1 VNTKQQ
7 LQLKKEEL
15 IQQAES
21 EVSTWPQLP
30 ENNNNIKIKSSNSP
44 IITTTIIKTNGHTTP
59 TPPPPPTP
67 ITTTTT
73 TTTTEINGN
82 LIPTNKLPTPLTS
95 INVITPSILPLLTP
109 PTPPPQPGTQTDE
122 NLNNNLITNGSG
134 INTTITTTNKQTSK
148 LLNDTSN
155 VNNDQSVNEI
165 KKYEKKLDCE
175 IITKTTNTN
184 SISNTNNDDPIINN
198 IERRIAINN
207 ENSLKQSNGISNDQ
221 GKLINGNVKHLTN
234 GHADNHSVSSTSS
247 TMSEEDDDEDD
258 NNNNNNN
265 NDNEEDNDEKMEEDG
280 QIESFRKRK
289 TDNNIKNNQ
298 LKEEEKSSSKIIEN
312 NETLKLSSPI
322 KKQKITEEK
331 PIINE
336 ENNLKTTQPQPPPP
350 PVPVPKPPTPQPQ
363 QTTSIIQSS
372 GGDYICEW
380 NNCKL
385 SFNSAKSIYSHVC
398 KYHLLNTT
406 ETNHLNSSGSS
417 GSVCLWL
424 GCDQIKRQK
433 WSLVNHIQER
443 HCNENALKNA
453 LMCRQRGLIPNNNNN
468 NSNGTINLNYSKDA
482 AFLAIQK
489 NQRKSIEDFL
499 VS

>member
-15 IQQAES
+15 IQQAEA

-59 TPPPPPTP
+59 TPPPTAAA
-67 ITTTTT
+67 TT

-122 NLNNNLITNGSG
+122 NLNNNLITNGTS
-134 INTTITTTNKQTSK
+134 INTTITTANKPTSK

-184 SISNTNNDDPIINN
+184 SIPNTNNDDPILSN

-221 GKLINGNVKHLTN
+221 GKLLNGNVKHLTN

-247 TMSEEDDDEDD
+247 TMSEEDDDDD
-258 NNNNNNN
+258 DKNNNNNN
-265 NDNEEDNDEKMEEDG
+265 EEENDEKMEEDD

-298 LKEEEKSSSKIIEN
+298 LKEEEEKSSPKITEI
-312 NETLKLSSPI
+312 NEALKLSSPI
-322 KKQKITEEK
+322 KKQKIIEEK

-336 ENNLKTTQPQPPPP
+336 ENNLKTTQSQPQPPSL
-350 PVPVPKPPTPQPQ
+350 PVPKPPTPQPQ
-363 QTTSIIQSS
+363 SQQTTSIIQSND
-372 GGDYICEW
+372 GDYICEW

-398 KYHLLNTT
+398 KYHLLNST
-406 ETNHLNSSGSS
+406 ETNHLNSSGSG

-468 NSNGTINLNYSKDA
+468 NSNQSNGTINLNYSKDA